1 MTKQPAYFTTLSS
14 PWGELWLCATE
25 RGICYLSFG
34 AAAAS
39 LAFLARQGIEKPQA
53 GDRPWLL
60 AAQEQL
66 EAYFAGSEREFGLP
80 LDLRGTPFQRAVWI
94 ALLQIPYGETRTYG
108 EIAAAVGR
116 PSAAR
121 AVGQAV
127 GTNPVSIIVPCH
139 RVIGADGTLTGYG
152 GGLKRK
158 RGLLQ
163 LEHAAFQG
171 EMLFGE
177 EIDSPGK
184 RVSAAKTPRR

>member
-1 MTKQPAYFTTLSS
+1 MIKQPVFFITASS
-14 PWGELWLCATE
+14 PWGELWLCTTE

-34 AAAAS
+34 ATDGAFS
-39 LAFLARQGIEKPQA
+39 FLARQGIEKPQA
-53 GDRPWLL
+53 GERPWLT

-66 EAYFAGSEREFGLP
+66 AAYFAGSEREFGLP

-116 PSAAR
+116 PAAAR

-127 GTNPVSIIVPCH
+127 GANPVSIIVPCH
-139 RVIGADGTLTGYG
+139 RVLGAGGTLTGYG
-152 GGLKRK
+152 GGLQRK

-171 EMLFGE
+171 EMLFG
-177 EIDSPGK
+177 DANSLTAN
-184 RVSAAKTPRR
+184 R

>member
-1 MTKQPAYFTTLSS
+1 MSKQQPAYFMTLSS

-25 RGICYLSFG
+25 RGICYLAFG
-34 AAAAS
+34 TTDVGFS
-39 LAFLARQGIEKPQA
+39 FLARHGLEKPQA
-53 GDRPWLL
+53 AARPWLT
-60 AAQEQL
+60 AAQAQL
-66 EAYFAGSEREFGLP
+66 DAYFAGSEREFGLP
-80 LDLRGTPFQRAVWI
+80 LDLRGTSFQRAVWI

-108 EIAAAVGR
+108 EIATAVGR

-152 GGLKRK
+152 GGLERK

-171 EMLFGE
+171 EMLF
-177 EIDSPGK
+177 
-184 RVSAAKTPRR
+184 